1 MLSMP
6 CVTKPRDLK
15 DPARDFC
22 QLRADRLKISDD
34 PHMIRLMTSRVGREN
49 RSTMTEAT
57 VRPTKQPSM
66 ADVARTAG
74 VSAQTVSRALRD
86 SPNVNPETK
95 KRVLAAV
102 EQLGYRFNNA
112 ARVLSSGRSHIIGLV
127 LLQSGGYY
135 SRSAVTAGVEAA
147 AGEAGYAVSI
157 ATIAR
162 LDTGLMER
170 SLSKLADQGV
180 DGIVIAVP
188 LISVTQKMED
198 ISRDIPTVTLDGSRT
213 ESARVLGIDQREA
226 GRIATQHL
234 LDLGHRQV
242 WHVSGP
248 DEWIEARWRRQG
260 WQECLAAAGIE
271 APPPLEGDW
280 SPESGYQQGQILAMI
295 PDVTAVFA
303 ASDEMAFGVIRALSE
318 RGRSVPGDVS
328 IVSVDDIAL
337 AAYCSPPLTT
347 VRQDFY
353 LSGSAAVALLLQG
366 DDADAAESVAPASL
380 SVRAST
386 APPRSP

>member
-1 MLSMP
+1 M
-6 CVTKPRDLK
+6 
-15 DPARDFC
+15 
-22 QLRADRLKISDD
+22 
-34 PHMIRLMTSRVGREN
+34 GN
-49 RSTMTEAT
+49 
-57 VRPTKQPSM
+57 PSM
-66 ADVARTAG
+66 ADVARAAG
-74 VSAQTVSRALRD
+74 VSAQTVSRVFRD
-86 SPNVNPETK
+86 SPNVSPETRR
-95 KRVLAAV
+95 RVLAAV

-112 ARVLSSGRSHIIGLV
+112 ARMLSSGRSHTIGLV

-135 SRSAVTAGVEAA
+135 SRSAVTAGVEHA
-147 AGEAGYAVSI
+147 AGEAGYGVSI
-157 ATIAR
+157 ATIAA

-188 LISVTQKMED
+188 LIFATQKMED
-198 ISRDIPTVTLDGSRT
+198 ITRDIPTVTLDGSRT
-213 ESARVLGIDQREA
+213 SDARVLGIDQQEA
-226 GRIATQHL
+226 GRVATQHL

-248 DEWIEARWRRQG
+248 DEWIEARQRRQG
-260 WQECLAAAGIE
+260 WQACLEAAGIE

-280 SPESGYQQGQILAMI
+280 SPESGHRQGQIIAMI
-295 PDVTAVFA
+295 PDVTAVFV
-303 ASDEMAFGVIRALSE
+303 ASDEMAFGVIRALGE
-318 RGRSVPGDVS
+318 RGRSVPEDVS

-353 LSGSAAVALLLQG
+353 RFGAAAVTLLLDGAGSG
-366 DDADAAESVAPASL
+366 DSVVPATL

-386 APPRSP
+386 APPRHS

>member
-1 MLSMP
+1 M
-6 CVTKPRDLK
+6 TK
-15 DPARDFC
+15 A
-22 QLRADRLKISDD
+22 
-34 PHMIRLMTSRVGREN
+34 
-49 RSTMTEAT
+49 TE
-57 VRPTKQPSM
+57 RPTRQPSM
-66 ADVARTAG
+66 ADVAKAAG

-86 SPNVNPETK
+86 SPNVNPETR

-112 ARVLSSGRSHIIGLV
+112 ARVLSSGRSHTIGLV

-147 AGEAGYAVSI
+147 AGAAGYAVSI
-157 ATIAR
+157 ATIAG

-198 ISRDIPTVTLDGSRT
+198 ITRDIPTVTLDGSRT
-213 ESARVLGIDQREA
+213 ASARVLGIDQQEA
-226 GRIATQHL
+226 GRVATQHL

-248 DEWIEARWRRQG
+248 DEWIEARQRRQG
-260 WQECLAAAGIE
+260 WQECLAAAGIQ

-280 SPESGYQQGQILAMI
+280 SPDSGYRQGQVLALI

-303 ASDEMAFGVIRALSE
+303 ASDEMAFGVIRALRE
-318 RGRSVPGDVS
+318 GGRSVPGDVS

-353 LSGSAAVALLLQG
+353 RSGAAAVAVLLQG
-366 DDADAAESVAPASL
+366 DDAGAESVAPASL

-386 APPRSP
+386 APPRSS

>member
-1 MLSMP
+1 M
-6 CVTKPRDLK
+6 TK
-15 DPARDFC
+15 A
-22 QLRADRLKISDD
+22 
-34 PHMIRLMTSRVGREN
+34 
-49 RSTMTEAT
+49 TE
-57 VRPTKQPSM
+57 RPTRQPSM
-66 ADVARTAG
+66 ADVARAAG

-86 SPNVNPETK
+86 SPNVNPETR

-112 ARVLSSGRSHIIGLV
+112 ARVLSSGRSHTIGLV

-147 AGEAGYAVSI
+147 AGAAGYAVSI

-198 ISRDIPTVTLDGSRT
+198 ITRDIPTVTLDGSRT
-213 ESARVLGIDQREA
+213 ASARVLGIDQKEA
-226 GRIATQHL
+226 GRVATQHL

-248 DEWIEARWRRQG
+248 DEWIEARQRRQG
-260 WQECLAAAGIE
+260 WQECLAAAGIQ

-280 SPESGYQQGQILAMI
+280 SPDSGHRQGQVLAMI

-303 ASDEMAFGVIRALSE
+303 ASDEMAFGVIRALRE
-318 RGRSVPGDVS
+318 HGRSVPADVS

-337 AAYCSPPLTT
+337 AAYCHPPLTT

-353 LSGSAAVALLLQG
+353 RSGAAAVALLLG
-366 DDADAAESVAPASL
+366 GEAAEALATASL
-380 SVRAST
+380 SVRDST
-386 APPRSP
+386 APPRHH

>member
-1 MLSMP
+1 M
-6 CVTKPRDLK
+6 TETAGR
-15 DPARDFC
+15 PAR
-22 QLRADRLKISDD
+22 
-34 PHMIRLMTSRVGREN
+34 
-49 RSTMTEAT
+49 
-57 VRPTKQPSM
+57 QPSM
-66 ADVARTAG
+66 ADVAKTAG

-86 SPNVNPETK
+86 SPNVNPETR

-102 EQLGYRFNNA
+102 DKLGYRFNNA
-112 ARVLSSGRSHIIGLV
+112 ARVLSSGRSHTLGLV

-162 LDTGLMER
+162 LDTALMER

-188 LISVTQKMED
+188 LISVTQKVED
-198 ISRDIPTVTLDGSRT
+198 ITRDIPTVTLDGSRT
-213 ESARVLGIDQREA
+213 ASARVLGIDQKEA
-226 GRIATQHL
+226 GRLATRHL

-248 DEWIEARWRRQG
+248 DEWIEARQRRQG
-260 WQECLAAAGIE
+260 WQECLAAAGIA

-280 SPESGYQQGQILAMI
+280 SPDSGYRQGQVLAMI

-303 ASDEMAFGVIRALSE
+303 ASDEMAFGVIRALRE
-318 RGRSVPGDVS
+318 RGRSVPADVS

-337 AAYCSPPLTT
+337 AAYCHPPLTT

-353 LSGSAAVALLLQG
+353 RSGAAAVSLLLDG
-366 DDADAAESVAPASL
+366 DVAGDSLVSASL
-380 SVRAST
+380 SVRDST
-386 APPRSP
+386 APPRPS

>member
-1 MLSMP
+1 M
-6 CVTKPRDLK
+6 TGTA
-15 DPARDFC
+15 AR
-22 QLRADRLKISDD
+22 
-34 PHMIRLMTSRVGREN
+34 P
-49 RSTMTEAT
+49 
-57 VRPTKQPSM
+57 VRPPSM

-74 VSAQTVSRALRD
+74 VSAQTVSRALRG

-95 KRVLAAV
+95 RRVLAAV

-112 ARVLSSGRSHIIGLV
+112 ARVLASGRSHTLGLV
-127 LLQSGGYY
+127 LLHSGGYY

-157 ATIAR
+157 SAIAE
-162 LDTGLMER
+162 LDTALMER

-198 ISRDIPTVTLDGSRT
+198 ITRDIPTVTLDGSRT
-213 ESARVLGIDQREA
+213 AGARVLGIDQQEA
-226 GRIATQHL
+226 GRVATQHL

-242 WHVSGP
+242 WHVAGP
-248 DEWIEARWRRQG
+248 DEWIEARQRRQG
-260 WQECLAAAGIE
+260 WQECLAAAGIVP
-271 APPPLEGDW
+271 PPPLEGDW
-280 SPESGYQQGQILAMI
+280 SPDSGYRQGQILAMI
-295 PDVTAVFA
+295 PEVTAVFA
-303 ASDEMAFGVIRALSE
+303 ASDEMAFGLIRALRE
-318 RGRSVPGDVS
+318 RDRSVPGDVS

-337 AAYCSPPLTT
+337 AAYCAPPLTT

-353 LSGSAAVALLLQG
+353 HSGVAAVALLLDG
-366 DDADAAESVAPASL
+366 SGELGPRIEPATL

-386 APPRSP
+386 APPRSR

>member
-1 MLSMP
+1 M
-6 CVTKPRDLK
+6 TK
-15 DPARDFC
+15 A
-22 QLRADRLKISDD
+22 
-34 PHMIRLMTSRVGREN
+34 
-49 RSTMTEAT
+49 TE
-57 VRPTKQPSM
+57 RPTRQPSM
-66 ADVARTAG
+66 ADVARAAG

-86 SPNVNPETK
+86 SPNVNPATR

-112 ARVLSSGRSHIIGLV
+112 ARVLSSGRSHTIGLV

-135 SRSAVTAGVEAA
+135 SRSAVTAGVESA
-147 AGEAGYAVSI
+147 AGAAGYAVSI

-162 LDTGLMER
+162 LDTGMMER

-198 ISRDIPTVTLDGSRT
+198 ITRDIPTVTLDGSRT
-213 ESARVLGIDQREA
+213 ASARVLGIDQKEA
-226 GRIATQHL
+226 GRLATRHL

-248 DEWIEARWRRQG
+248 DEWIEARQRRQG
-260 WQECLAAAGIE
+260 WQECLAAAGVQ

-280 SPESGYQQGQILAMI
+280 SPDSGYRQGQVLAMI

-303 ASDEMAFGVIRALSE
+303 ASDEMAFGVIRALRE
-318 RGRSVPGDVS
+318 HGRSVPGDVS

-337 AAYCSPPLTT
+337 AAYCHPPLTT

-353 LSGSAAVALLLQG
+353 RSGAAAVALLLGG
-366 DDADAAESVAPASL
+366 DAADAPVTASL
-380 SVRAST
+380 SVRDST
-386 APPRSP
+386 APPRHH

>member
-1 MLSMP
+1 MAGA
-6 CVTKPRDLK
+6 TAR
-15 DPARDFC
+15 PARPP
-22 QLRADRLKISDD
+22 R
-34 PHMIRLMTSRVGREN
+34 
-49 RSTMTEAT
+49 
-57 VRPTKQPSM
+57 M
-66 ADVARTAG
+66 ADVARNAG

-86 SPNVNPETK
+86 SPNVKPETRR
-95 KRVLAAV
+95 RVLAAAG
-102 EQLGYRFNNA
+102 QLGYRFNNA
-112 ARVLSSGRSHIIGLV
+112 ARVLASGRSQTIGLV

-147 AGEAGYAVSI
+147 AGESGYAVSI

-170 SLSKLADQGV
+170 SLSKLADQSV
-180 DGIVIAVP
+180 DGMVIAVP

-198 ISRDIPTVTLDGSRT
+198 ITRDIPTVTLDGSRT
-213 ESARVLGIDQREA
+213 ASARVLGIDQREA
-226 GRIATQHL
+226 GRVATQHL

-248 DEWIEARWRRQG
+248 DEWIEAHQRRLG
-260 WQECLAAAGIE
+260 WQECLAAAGLE

-280 SPESGYQQGQILAMI
+280 SPESGYQTGQVLAVI

-303 ASDEMAFGVIRALSE
+303 ASDEMAFGVIRALRE
-318 RGRSVPGDVS
+318 RGRMVPDDVS
-328 IVSVDDIAL
+328 IVGVDDIAL

-353 LSGSAAVALLLQG
+353 RCGAAAVELLLQG
-366 DDADAAESVAPASL
+366 DDAAGDGSVGPALL
-380 SVRAST
+380 SVRTST
-386 APPRSP
+386 APPRSR

>member
-1 MLSMP
+1 M
-6 CVTKPRDLK
+6 TKATER
-15 DPARDFC
+15 PAR
-22 QLRADRLKISDD
+22 
-34 PHMIRLMTSRVGREN
+34 
-49 RSTMTEAT
+49 
-57 VRPTKQPSM
+57 QPSM

-95 KRVLAAV
+95 KRVLSAV
-102 EQLGYRFNNA
+102 EQLGYRFNA
-112 ARVLSSGRSHIIGLV
+112 AAKMLSSGRSHTIGLV

-198 ISRDIPTVTLDGSRT
+198 ITRDIPTVTLDGSRT
-213 ESARVLGIDQREA
+213 ASARVLGIDQKEA

-242 WHVSGP
+242 WHVAGP
-248 DEWIEARWRRQG
+248 DEWIEARQRRQG
-260 WQECLAAAGIE
+260 WQECLAAAGIQ

-280 SPESGYQQGQILAMI
+280 SPDSGYRQGQVLAMI

-303 ASDEMAFGVIRALSE
+303 ASDEMAFGVIRALRE
-318 RGRSVPGDVS
+318 RGRSVPDDVS

-353 LSGSAAVALLLQG
+353 RSGAAAVALLLDEAAAG
-366 DDADAAESVAPASL
+366 DGESLVTASL
-380 SVRAST
+380 SVRDST
-386 APPRSP
+386 APPRTS

>member
-1 MLSMP
+1 
-6 CVTKPRDLK
+6 
-15 DPARDFC
+15 
-22 QLRADRLKISDD
+22 
-34 PHMIRLMTSRVGREN
+34 
-49 RSTMTEAT
+49 
-57 VRPTKQPSM
+57 M
-66 ADVARTAG
+66 ADVARAAG

-86 SPNVNPETK
+86 SPNVNPETR

-102 EQLGYRFNNA
+102 ERLGYRFNNA
-112 ARVLSSGRSHIIGLV
+112 ARVLSSGRSHTVGLV

-147 AGEAGYAVSI
+147 AGAAGYAVSI

-198 ISRDIPTVTLDGSRT
+198 ITRDIPTVTLDGSRT
-213 ESARVLGIDQREA
+213 ASARVLGIDQKEA
-226 GRIATQHL
+226 GRLATRHL

-248 DEWIEARWRRQG
+248 DEWIEARQRRQG
-260 WQECLAAAGIE
+260 WQECLAAAGIQ

-280 SPESGYQQGQILAMI
+280 SPDSGYRQGQVLAMI

-303 ASDEMAFGVIRALSE
+303 ASDEMAFGVIRALRE
-318 RGRSVPGDVS
+318 HGRSVPADVS

-337 AAYCSPPLTT
+337 AAYCHPPLTT

-353 LSGSAAVALLLQG
+353 RSGAAAVALLLG
-366 DDADAAESVAPASL
+366 GETTDALATASL
-380 SVRAST
+380 SVRDST
-386 APPRSP
+386 APPRRH

>member
-1 MLSMP
+1 
-6 CVTKPRDLK
+6 
-15 DPARDFC
+15 
-22 QLRADRLKISDD
+22 
-34 PHMIRLMTSRVGREN
+34 
-49 RSTMTEAT
+49 
-57 VRPTKQPSM
+57 M

-74 VSAQTVSRALRD
+74 VSAQTVSRALRG

-95 KRVLAAV
+95 RRVLAAV
-102 EQLGYRFNNA
+102 EQVGYRFNSA
-112 ARVLSSGRSHIIGLV
+112 ARALSSGRSHTIGLV
-127 LLQSGGYY
+127 LLASGGYY

-157 ATIAR
+157 ATIAA

-180 DGIVIAVP
+180 DGFVIAVP
-188 LISVTQKMED
+188 LISVTRKMED
-198 ISRDIPTVTLDGSRT
+198 ITRDIPTVTLDGSRT
-213 ESARVLGIDQREA
+213 AGARVLGIDQREA
-226 GRIATQHL
+226 GRVATQHL

-242 WHVSGP
+242 WHISGP
-248 DEWIEARWRRQG
+248 DEWIEARQRRQG
-260 WQECLAAAGIE
+260 WQECLAAAGIK

-280 SPESGYQQGQILAMI
+280 SPDSGQRQGQIIAMI
-295 PDVTAVFA
+295 PEVTAVFA
-303 ASDEMAFGVIRALSE
+303 ASDEMAFGVIRALHE
-318 RGRSVPGDVS
+318 RGRSVPDDVS

-353 LSGSAAVALLLQG
+353 RYGQAAVALLLQG
-366 DDADAAESVAPASL
+366 DEADVDESVATASL

-386 APPRSP
+386 APPRSH

>member
-1 MLSMP
+1 
-6 CVTKPRDLK
+6 
-15 DPARDFC
+15 
-22 QLRADRLKISDD
+22 
-34 PHMIRLMTSRVGREN
+34 
-49 RSTMTEAT
+49 
-57 VRPTKQPSM
+57 M

-74 VSAQTVSRALRD
+74 VSAQTVSRALRG
-86 SPNVNPETK
+86 SPNVNPETSR
-95 KRVLAAV
+95 RVRAAV
-102 EQLGYRFNNA
+102 QQLGYQFNNA
-112 ARVLSSGRSHIIGLV
+112 ARSLSSGRSHTIGLV
-127 LLQSGGYY
+127 LLRSGGYY

-147 AGEAGYAVSI
+147 ADEARYAVTI
-157 ATIAR
+157 ATISA

-188 LISVTQKMED
+188 LISVTQRMED
-198 ISRDIPTVTLDGSRT
+198 ITRNIPTVTLDGSRT
-213 ESARVLGIDQREA
+213 AGARVLGIDQREA
-226 GRIATQHL
+226 GRVATQHL

-248 DEWIEARWRRQG
+248 DEWIEARRRREG
-260 WQECLAAAGIE
+260 WQECLAAAGIQ

-280 SPESGYQQGQILAMI
+280 SPDSGHRQGQILAMI

-303 ASDEMAFGVIRALSE
+303 ASDEMAFGVIRALRE
-318 RGRSVPGDVS
+318 RGRSVPDDVS

-353 LSGSAAVALLLQG
+353 RYGAAAVALLLG
-366 DDADAAESVAPASL
+366 GADAGVEESVASASL
-380 SVRAST
+380 SVRGST
-386 APPRSP
+386 APPRLP

>member
-1 MLSMP
+1 M
-6 CVTKPRDLK
+6 TGATER
-15 DPARDFC
+15 PAR
-22 QLRADRLKISDD
+22 
-34 PHMIRLMTSRVGREN
+34 
-49 RSTMTEAT
+49 
-57 VRPTKQPSM
+57 QPSM
-66 ADVARTAG
+66 TDVARTAG
-74 VSAQTVSRALRD
+74 VSAQTVSRTLRD

-112 ARVLSSGRSHIIGLV
+112 ARVLSSGRSHTIGLV
-127 LLQSGGYY
+127 VLQSGGYY

-180 DGIVIAVP
+180 EGIVIAVP

-198 ISRDIPTVTLDGSRT
+198 ITRDIPTVTLDGSRT
-213 ESARVLGIDQREA
+213 ASARVLGIDQKEA
-226 GRIATQHL
+226 GRIATRHL

-248 DEWIEARWRRQG
+248 DEWIEARQRRQG
-260 WQECLAAAGIE
+260 WQECLAAAGIQ

-280 SPESGYQQGQILAMI
+280 SPDSGYRQGQVLAMI

-303 ASDEMAFGVIRALSE
+303 ASDEMAFGVIRALRE
-318 RGRSVPGDVS
+318 GGRSVPADVS
-328 IVSVDDIAL
+328 IVSVDDIEL
-337 AAYCSPPLTT
+337 AAYCAPPLTT

-353 LSGSAAVALLLQG
+353 RSGAAAVALLLRQ
-366 DDADAAESVAPASL
+366 ADAGETLVTASL

>member
-1 MLSMP
+1 M
-6 CVTKPRDLK
+6 TKATER
-15 DPARDFC
+15 PAR
-22 QLRADRLKISDD
+22 
-34 PHMIRLMTSRVGREN
+34 
-49 RSTMTEAT
+49 
-57 VRPTKQPSM
+57 QPSM

-95 KRVLAAV
+95 KRVLSAV
-102 EQLGYRFNNA
+102 EQLGYRFNA
-112 ARVLSSGRSHIIGLV
+112 AAKMLSSGRSHTIGLV

-198 ISRDIPTVTLDGSRT
+198 ITRDIPTVTLDGSRT
-213 ESARVLGIDQREA
+213 ASARVLGIDQKEA

-242 WHVSGP
+242 WHVAGP
-248 DEWIEARWRRQG
+248 DEWIEARQRRRG
-260 WQECLAAAGIE
+260 WQECLAAAGIQ

-280 SPESGYQQGQILAMI
+280 SPDSGYRQGQVLAMI

-303 ASDEMAFGVIRALSE
+303 ASDEMAFGVIRALRE
-318 RGRSVPGDVS
+318 RGRSVPDDVS

-353 LSGSAAVALLLQG
+353 RSGAAAVALLLDEAAAG
-366 DDADAAESVAPASL
+366 DGESLVTASL
-380 SVRAST
+380 SVRDST
-386 APPRSP
+386 APPRAS

>member
-1 MLSMP
+1 
-6 CVTKPRDLK
+6 
-15 DPARDFC
+15 
-22 QLRADRLKISDD
+22 
-34 PHMIRLMTSRVGREN
+34 
-49 RSTMTEAT
+49 
-57 VRPTKQPSM
+57 M

-86 SPNVNPETK
+86 SPNVNPETRQ
-95 KRVLAAV
+95 RVLAAV

-112 ARVLSSGRSHIIGLV
+112 ARVLSSGRSHTIGLV

-162 LDTGLMER
+162 LDTGMMER

-198 ISRDIPTVTLDGSRT
+198 ITRDIPTVTLDGSRT
-213 ESARVLGIDQREA
+213 ASARVLGIDQKEA
-226 GRIATQHL
+226 GRIATRHL

-248 DEWIEARWRRQG
+248 DEWIEARQRREG
-260 WQECLAAAGIE
+260 WQECLAAAGIQ

-280 SPESGYQQGQILAMI
+280 SPDSGYRQGQVLAMI

-303 ASDEMAFGVIRALSE
+303 ASDEMAFGVIRALRE

-337 AAYCSPPLTT
+337 AAYCHPPLTT

-353 LSGSAAVALLLQG
+353 HSGAAAVALLLRG
-366 DDADAAESVAPASL
+366 ADAGESLVTASL
-380 SVRAST
+380 SIRDST
-386 APPRSP
+386 APPRRP

>member
-1 MLSMP
+1 M
-6 CVTKPRDLK
+6 TK
-15 DPARDFC
+15 A
-22 QLRADRLKISDD
+22 
-34 PHMIRLMTSRVGREN
+34 
-49 RSTMTEAT
+49 TE
-57 VRPTKQPSM
+57 RPTEQPTGRPTRQPSM
-66 ADVARTAG
+66 ADVARAAG

-86 SPNVNPETK
+86 SPNVNPETR
-95 KRVLAAV
+95 KRVIAAV
-102 EQLGYRFNNA
+102 ERLGYRFNNA
-112 ARVLSSGRSHIIGLV
+112 ARVLSSGRTYTVGLV

-147 AGEAGYAVSI
+147 AGAAGYAVSI

-198 ISRDIPTVTLDGSRT
+198 ITRDIPTVTLDGSRT
-213 ESARVLGIDQREA
+213 ASARVLGIDQKEA
-226 GRIATQHL
+226 GRVATQHL

-248 DEWIEARWRRQG
+248 DEWIEARQRRQG
-260 WQECLAAAGIE
+260 WQECLAAAGIQ

-280 SPESGYQQGQILAMI
+280 SPDSGYRQGQVLAMI

-303 ASDEMAFGVIRALSE
+303 ASDEMAFGVIRALRE
-318 RGRSVPGDVS
+318 HGRSVPADVS

-337 AAYCSPPLTT
+337 AAYCHPPLTT

-353 LSGSAAVALLLQG
+353 RSGAAAVALLLAG
-366 DDADAAESVAPASL
+366 EAADALATASL
-380 SVRAST
+380 SVRDST
-386 APPRSP
+386 APPRHH

>member
-1 MLSMP
+1 
-6 CVTKPRDLK
+6 
-15 DPARDFC
+15 
-22 QLRADRLKISDD
+22 
-34 PHMIRLMTSRVGREN
+34 
-49 RSTMTEAT
+49 MTEAVARS
-57 VRPTKQPSM
+57 VRQPSM

-86 SPNVNPETK
+86 SPNVNPETRR
-95 KRVLAAV
+95 RVLDAV
-102 EQLGYRFNNA
+102 DQLGYRLNNA
-112 ARVLSSGRSHIIGLV
+112 ARVLSSGRSFTIGLV

-147 AGEAGYAVSI
+147 AGHAGYAVNI
-157 ATIAR
+157 ATIAG

-170 SLSKLADQGV
+170 ALSKLADQGV
-180 DGIVIAVP
+180 DGIIIAVP

-198 ISRDIPTVTLDGSRT
+198 ITRDIPTVTLDGSRT
-213 ESARVLGIDQREA
+213 AGARVLGIDQLEA
-226 GRIATQHL
+226 GRLATQHL

-248 DEWIEARWRRQG
+248 DEWIEARQRLQG
-260 WQECLAAAGIE
+260 WRECLAAAGIE
-271 APPPLEGDW
+271 APPALEGDW
-280 SPESGYQQGQILAMI
+280 SPDSGYRQGQIIAMI

-303 ASDEMAFGVIRALSE
+303 ASDEMAFGIIRALRE
-318 RGRSVPGDVS
+318 RGRSVPEDVS

-353 LSGSAAVALLLQG
+353 RSGQAAVELLLDPDG
-366 DDADAAESVAPASL
+366 ANASVVPASL
-380 SVRAST
+380 SVRSST
-386 APPRSP
+386 AAPRSH

>member
-1 MLSMP
+1 
-6 CVTKPRDLK
+6 
-15 DPARDFC
+15 
-22 QLRADRLKISDD
+22 
-34 PHMIRLMTSRVGREN
+34 MTGTTTRP
-49 RSTMTEAT
+49 
-57 VRPTKQPSM
+57 VRQPSM

-74 VSAQTVSRALRD
+74 VSAQTVSRALRG

-95 KRVLAAV
+95 RRVLAAV

-112 ARVLSSGRSHIIGLV
+112 ARVLSSGRSHTLGLV
-127 LLQSGGYY
+127 LLHSGGYY

-157 ATIAR
+157 AAIAE
-162 LDTGLMER
+162 LDAALMER

-198 ISRDIPTVTLDGSRT
+198 ITRDIPTVTLDGSRT
-213 ESARVLGIDQREA
+213 SGARVLGIDQQQA
-226 GRIATQHL
+226 GRVATQHL

-242 WHVSGP
+242 WHLAGP
-248 DEWIEARWRRQG
+248 DEWIEARQRRQG

-280 SPESGYQQGQILAMI
+280 SPDSGYRQGQIIAMI
-295 PDVTAVFA
+295 PEVTAVFV
-303 ASDEMAFGVIRALSE
+303 ASDEMAFGVVRALGE

-337 AAYCSPPLTT
+337 AAYCTPPLTT

-353 LSGSAAVALLLQG
+353 RSGAAAVRLLLDG
-366 DDADAAESVAPASL
+366 TEDAGGHVEPATL

-386 APPRSP
+386 APPRSK

>member
-1 MLSMP
+1 
-6 CVTKPRDLK
+6 
-15 DPARDFC
+15 
-22 QLRADRLKISDD
+22 
-34 PHMIRLMTSRVGREN
+34 
-49 RSTMTEAT
+49 
-57 VRPTKQPSM
+57 M
-66 ADVARTAG
+66 ADVAKAAG

-86 SPNVNPETK
+86 SPNVNPETR

-102 EQLGYRFNNA
+102 ERLGYRFNNA
-112 ARVLSSGRSHIIGLV
+112 ARVLSSGRSRTIGLV

-198 ISRDIPTVTLDGSRT
+198 ITRDIPTVTLDGSRT
-213 ESARVLGIDQREA
+213 ASARVLGIDQKEA

-248 DEWIEARWRRQG
+248 DEWIEARRRREG
-260 WQECLAAAGIE
+260 WQECLAAAGIQ

-280 SPESGYQQGQILAMI
+280 SPDSGYRQGQVLAMI

-303 ASDEMAFGVIRALSE
+303 ASDEMAFGVIRALRE

-353 LSGSAAVALLLQG
+353 RSGAAAVALLLRG
-366 DDADAAESVAPASL
+366 ADAGAAESLATASL
-380 SVRAST
+380 SVRDST
-386 APPRSP
+386 APPRSA

>member
-1 MLSMP
+1 
-6 CVTKPRDLK
+6 
-15 DPARDFC
+15 
-22 QLRADRLKISDD
+22 
-34 PHMIRLMTSRVGREN
+34 
-49 RSTMTEAT
+49 
-57 VRPTKQPSM
+57 M
-66 ADVARTAG
+66 ADVAKTAG

-86 SPNVNPETK
+86 SPNVNPETR

-102 EQLGYRFNNA
+102 ERLGYRFNNA
-112 ARVLSSGRSHIIGLV
+112 ARVLSSGRSHTIGLV

-198 ISRDIPTVTLDGSRT
+198 ITRDIPTVTLDGSRT
-213 ESARVLGIDQREA
+213 ASAQVLGIDQKEA
-226 GRIATQHL
+226 GRLATQHL

-242 WHVSGP
+242 WHVAGP
-248 DEWIEARWRRQG
+248 DEWIEARQRRQG

-280 SPESGYQQGQILAMI
+280 SPDSGYRQGQVLAMI

-303 ASDEMAFGVIRALSE
+303 ASDEMAFGVIRALRE

-353 LSGSAAVALLLQG
+353 RSGAAAVALLLHEG
-366 DDADAAESVAPASL
+366 AAGESLVTASL
-380 SVRAST
+380 SVREST
-386 APPRSP
+386 APPA